1 MSMELMVKVMAMKVG
16 NPVRKLVLLKL
27 ADNAS
32 DQGECWPS
40 YQYIADQCEVS
51 KRTVIT
57 HIDGLISGGLLRK
70 ETRKGPKGNSS
81 NVYFIN
87 LGGEGYSL
95 GQPEEVVQE
104 IHPPSEA
111 ISPPSEAISPPSE
124 AISPPSESP
133 ALGGGEGDSPRTSH
147 SLEPV
152 IEPIKESKP
161 KKPTKPKSSLRT
173 RLIEHYSSSIP
184 ESSIDD
190 ALEHRR
196 AKGVANTERGHTM
209 FFNEVL
215 QCSQELRIA
224 PSTVIDIVIQRDW
237 KGVNTEWVRGHLRQA
252 RPTAPVIQNQPMIT
266 QPNNRQ
272 AVSDSITNIHDTDW

>member
-87 LGGEGYSL
+87 LGGEGDSL
-95 GQPEEVVQE
+95 GQPKEVVQE
-104 IHPPSEA
+104 IH
-111 ISPPSEAISPPSE
+111 
-124 AISPPSESP
+124 PPSESP

-147 SLEPV
+147 SLEPI

-161 KKPTKPKSSLRT
+161 KKPAKPSLRT
-173 RLIEHYSSSIP
+173 RLIERYSTSIP

-196 AKGVANTERGHTM
+196 AKGVANTERGHSM

-224 PSTVIDIVIQRDW
+224 PSTVIDIVIKRDW
-237 KGVNTEWVRGHLRQA
+237 KGVNTEWVRNHLRQSQ
-252 RPTAPVIQNQPMIT
+252 PTAPVIQNQTMIAP
-266 QPNNRQ
+266 PNSRQ